1 MYTRTIDV
9 IKEVTRSNI
18 LLKIPLIRV
27 IDMSVESW
35 TISPTE
41 LQILL
46 SKKEPPTPL
55 EKVGNTRYPGERQ
68 FQGDRVTSRYKNI
81 L

>member
-1 MYTRTIDV
+1 MYTRTIDI
-9 IKEVTRSNI
+9 IKEVTRNNI

-46 SKKEPPTPL
+46 SKKEPLTSL
-55 EKVGNTRYPGERQ
+55 EKEIWNTRYPGERQ
-68 FQGDRVTSRYKNI
+68 LK
-81 L
+81 